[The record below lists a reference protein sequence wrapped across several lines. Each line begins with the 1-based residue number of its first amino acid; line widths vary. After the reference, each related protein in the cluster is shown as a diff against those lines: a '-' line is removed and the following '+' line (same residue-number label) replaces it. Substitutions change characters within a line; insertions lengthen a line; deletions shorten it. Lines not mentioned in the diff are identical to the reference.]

1 VEYEVCIIIKGADII
16 YNSFTSI
23 FFAALTAITLITLP
37 KLEARVS
44 KRIMLKVRISI
55 ITTVLLIG
63 VVLYII
69 DPQWWI
75 IVAFAILFVTLP
87 IFLLK
92 RWREKS

>member
-1 VEYEVCIIIKGADII
+1 
-16 YNSFTSI
+16 
-23 FFAALTAITLITLP
+23 
-37 KLEARVS
+37 
-44 KRIMLKVRISI
+44 MLKVRISI

-69 DPQWWI
+69 DQWWI

>member
-1 VEYEVCIIIKGADII
+1 
-16 YNSFTSI
+16 
-23 FFAALTAITLITLP
+23 
-37 KLEARVS
+37 
-44 KRIMLKVRISI
+44 MLKVRISL

-75 IVAFAILFVTLP
+75 IAAFAILFVTLP

>member
-1 VEYEVCIIIKGADII
+1 
-16 YNSFTSI
+16 
-23 FFAALTAITLITLP
+23 
-37 KLEARVS
+37 
-44 KRIMLKVRISI
+44 MKVRIAI

-75 IVAFAILFVTLP
+75 IVAFVFSFVILFVITA

>member
-1 VEYEVCIIIKGADII
+1 
-16 YNSFTSI
+16 
-23 FFAALTAITLITLP
+23 
-37 KLEARVS
+37 
-44 KRIMLKVRISI
+44 MLKVRISI

-92 RWREKS
+92 RWRKKLNQRKSLPC

>member
-1 VEYEVCIIIKGADII
+1 MFFTALTIII
-16 YNSFTSI
+16 
-23 FFAALTAITLITLP
+23 LITIR
-37 KLEARVS
+37 KLEPRTS
-44 KRIMLKVRISI
+44 KRTMLKVRIAI

-63 VVLYII
+63 AVLYII

-75 IVAFAILFVTLP
+75 IVAFVFSFVILFVITA

>member
-1 VEYEVCIIIKGADII
+1 
-16 YNSFTSI
+16 
-23 FFAALTAITLITLP
+23 
-37 KLEARVS
+37 
-44 KRIMLKVRISI
+44 MLKVRISI